1 VDDDEGEE
9 NIPSITIP
17 DVVFFDMVSEEEKK
31 YYEDN
36 PIPLDKVEDMKIQCT
51 ACWKQ
56 VNHRIPNNI
65 QRHPQLGVP
74 ICRNCKH
81 FYEDGDWEKDDEGSD
96 MYCRWCGN
104 GGEVLGCDKC
114 KVYVY
119 CKQCITRN
127 CGRAKFAEINESE
140 EWACFACEPS
150 QIYKERSQMLALAR
164 WAAERKKLK
173 RKCGGRKETPKKKKE
188 DPEKVKENR
197 KRKREETQKR
207 KLEEEIGKLESFID
221 ENIHEAFDTL
231 AIYQKCLEDE
241 RRKWIRVR
249 KSMNANNAATA
260 AKSLR
265 RIYEITKQN
274 MELLDHSL
282 VEGYKAVFPDEGQKK
297 LKFTTDPKPS
307 PKPSPNKHGQTNKQ
321 TNMAAKQRTKE
332 VRNESVDMDDDIEV
346 EGIVLNGEAVY
357 ANGEDGGGMGDF
369 DPSLLCSVE
378 ISTGR
383 DSDSCSTPTPRTP
396 RQPLKK
402 KMKLNKSVTKS
413 PSSGPVPSHGR
424 IKISNKFLKKK
435 PKSTPI
441 KMKPTKRKAEDDD
454 DIEEIT
460 IDDDEDSVSY
470 VSQPVL
476 AKKSLKK
483 QRLSEDDDDNFDSDV
498 SLE

>member
-1 VDDDEGEE
+1 
-9 NIPSITIP
+9 
-17 DVVFFDMVSEEEKK
+17 
-31 YYEDN
+31 
-36 PIPLDKVEDMKIQCT
+36 
-51 ACWKQ
+51 
-56 VNHRIPNNI
+56 
-65 QRHPQLGVP
+65 
-74 ICRNCKH
+74 
-81 FYEDGDWEKDDEGSD
+81 

-119 CKQCITRN
+119 CKRCITRN
-127 CGRAKFAEINESE
+127 CGRAKFAEINDSE

-150 QIYKERSQMLALAR
+150 QIYKERSLMLAVAR

-173 RKCGGRKETPKKKKE
+173 RKCGGRKETPKKKEE

-297 LKFTTDPKPS
+297 LKFTTLTVSSSKKTTQAAADTSSDVEKKHKEKFVKEMSKVVVKILDPYRKKGVRGHIGS
-307 PKPSPNKHGQTNKQ
+307 TNDFKH
-321 TNMAAKQRTKE
+321 
-332 VRNESVDMDDDIEV
+332 
-346 EGIVLNGEAVY
+346 
-357 ANGEDGGGMGDF
+357 
-369 DPSLLCSVE
+369 
-378 ISTGR
+378 
-383 DSDSCSTPTPRTP
+383 
-396 RQPLKK
+396 
-402 KMKLNKSVTKS
+402 
-413 PSSGPVPSHGR
+413 
-424 IKISNKFLKKK
+424 
-435 PKSTPI
+435 
-441 KMKPTKRKAEDDD
+441 
-454 DIEEIT
+454 
-460 IDDDEDSVSY
+460 
-470 VSQPVL
+470 L
-476 AKKSLKK
+476 AKKLTYSIMHKELKQCK
-483 QRLSEDDDDNFDSDV
+483 SIRA
-498 SLE
+498 